1 MRITNIAKAG
11 TLESND
17 VYIVVEPIEG
27 NTVEIDLES
36 IVLAQFGKQIHEV
49 LNETASLMGME
60 GIRITA
66 KDRGALDYTIKARLE
81 TAIRRAI

>member
-27 NTVEIDLES
+27 NNVEIDLES